1 MSITD
6 TMTHLI
12 DLLETKVDW
21 NKVFGVVEDL
31 YNDPGFTSRA
41 DNFIV
46 SSSVEL
52 ALSEFSPLF
61 RVDQIGY
68 DFICE
73 GTDAVGAEITVIGEY
88 TGEAVELK
96 MRKKLFY
103 SPRGKNPHNT
113 QDVKMKNFQGDKKTL
128 QDFQEQKTFNKLI
141 VLDLGGWEPNDYK
154 VLVIDDEVAR
164 SRYYE
169 KGDGIFA
176 KFQLGDYYKCDIGEV
191 NPARSDIL
199 LSVQIDQVK
208 KNWIRNR

>member
-1 MSITD
+1 MN
-6 TMTHLI
+6 LI

-52 ALSEFSPLF
+52 ALAEFSPLF

-73 GTDAVGAEITVIGEY
+73 GTDATGAEITVIGEY
-88 TGEAVELK
+88 KGEAVELK

-103 SPRGKNPHNT
+103 SPRGKNPFKT

-128 QDFQEQKTFNKLI
+128 KDFQEQKTFNKLI
-141 VLDLGGWEPNDYK
+141 VLDLGGWDPYDYK
-154 VLVIDDEVAR
+154 VLVIEDEVAR

-169 KGDGIFA
+169 KGDGVFA
-176 KFQLGDYYKCDIGEV
+176 KFQPGDYYRCDIGDV
-191 NPARSDIL
+191 NPIRSDIL
-199 LSVQIDQVK
+199 LSDIINEAK